1 MNNIFVGE
9 FSVKQNAFNI
19 ATLEELTRTNLD
31 ALIDGRSLDY
41 IPITFGS
48 SIEEVQEKLD
58 SLRFLKRDEVVT
70 DVTVN
75 DDIVVPKS
83 VSVDFDG
90 VIATSDNYPAVDK
103 DSIDINFVEYLKDWQ
118 SIGGVV
124 ILNTA
129 RRHKN
134 GTVQPALKAL
144 KEVCGFVPDYVNQ
157 NIKEGIEKFGDCRKI
172 VADYF
177 IDDRNISKDGFVE
190 LVAKETGIHHLTIS
204 NCSCS
209 QYSDSVPSSYIFR
222 DTDSLLGVYTDNV
235 SLVEENQFKPYTD
248 DIAATLKQKNKAYG
262 NSFDREMD
270 EWGLSALCIR
280 LSDKY
285 SRLKNLIKNPNIDK
299 GDESLYD
306 TLRDLAGYSILG
318 MNYLD
323 QSDKGDSN
331 E

>member
-1 MNNIFVGE
+1 MNEIYVGE
-9 FSVKQNAFNI
+9 YSAKQNCFNI
-19 ATLEELTRTNLD
+19 TTLKEATKTNLD
-31 ALIDGRSLDY
+31 ALKNGKHLDY
-41 IPITFGS
+41 VPICYGTQD
-48 SIEEVQEKLD
+48 EVLD
-58 SLRFLKRDEVVT
+58 MLRDLDYLKRDESI
-70 DVTVN
+70 DI
-75 DDIVVPKS
+75 DGDIVVPRS

-90 VIATSDNYPAVDK
+90 VIATSDNYPAVDE

-118 SIGGVV
+118 NQGGVV

-129 RRHKN
+129 RRRSN
-134 GTVQPALKAL
+134 GTVQPALRAL
-144 KEVCGFVPDYVNQ
+144 KRVCDFTPDYVNQ
-157 NIKEGIEKFGDCRKI
+157 NIREGIKKFGDCRKI

-177 IDDRNISKDGFVE
+177 IDDRNISKEDFIE
-190 LVAKETGIHHLTIS
+190 MIAKETGIHHLTIS
-204 NCSCS
+204 NSVCS
-209 QYSDSVPSSYIFR
+209 QCPDPISSSYTFNNS
-222 DTDSLLGVYTDNV
+222 DSLLGFYADNV
-235 SLVEENQFKPYTD
+235 SLVEENQFKYYTD

-270 EWGLSALCIR
+270 EWGLPALCIR

-285 SRLKNLIKNPNIDK
+285 SRLKNLIKNPNIDI

-323 QSDKGDSN
+323 HHVKGDSN